1 MRGILPRVPVIW
13 QLRSQLGQLQ
23 LLPPQLMASG
33 GLTSCY
39 LLCRRHGAAP
49 RGDGKSGSKL
59 KLMQKICNTFPS
71 MTKISFF
78 WNWFHKLN
86 SDFLLEQRV
95 LSLKMYFLLVSVCSA
110 LGRCRQLTGCCRSQ
124 NCRFSQASS
133 GDELCC
139 TQPWLYPDKCS
150 HMDNLPNVAKFS
162 LTQPIKHW
170 IHRNGHWCVDINS
183 KQNHLFSHD
192 FSNSYTYNIFKFL

>member
-78 WNWFHKLN
+78 L
-86 SDFLLEQRV
+86 DPV
-95 LSLKMYFLLVSVCSA
+95 GSLVSTLLVV
-110 LGRCRQLTGCCRSQ
+110 GR
-124 NCRFSQASS
+124 
-133 GDELCC
+133 
-139 TQPWLYPDKCS
+139 WS
-150 HMDNLPNVAKFS
+150 HF
-162 LTQPIKHW
+162 
-170 IHRNGHWCVDINS
+170 
-183 KQNHLFSHD
+183 F
-192 FSNSYTYNIFKFL
+192 

>member
-23 LLPPQLMASG
+23 LLPPQLVASG

-78 WNWFHKLN
+78 
-86 SDFLLEQRV
+86 
-95 LSLKMYFLLVSVCSA
+95 
-110 LGRCRQLTGCCRSQ
+110 
-124 NCRFSQASS
+124 
-133 GDELCC
+133 
-139 TQPWLYPDKCS
+139 
-150 HMDNLPNVAKFS
+150 
-162 LTQPIKHW
+162 
-170 IHRNGHWCVDINS
+170 
-183 KQNHLFSHD
+183 
-192 FSNSYTYNIFKFL
+192 